1 MPRNKKNVVKRKIIA
16 DPIFDSPTVTKL
28 INRLMKGGKKTVA
41 QKIVYS
47 AFDLIKEKTHEEPLS
62 VFQKALANVI
72 PAQEVKSRRVG
83 GANYQVPIPVKK
95 DRGEA
100 LAMRW
105 IIEAARSKKGKP
117 MKEDLA
123 QELIEAAKGEGE
135 AIKKRTDMQ
144 RMADANRAFAH
155 FRW

>member
-1 MPRNKKNVVKRKIIA
+1 MPRNKKNVIKRKMIA
-16 DPIFDSPTVTKL
+16 DPIFDSATVTKL

-47 AFDLIKEKTHEEPLS
+47 AFDLIKEKTKEEPLA
-62 VFQKALANVI
+62 VFQKALANVV